1 MGLMASVMIAEDSEA
16 TRMMLKDIVETS
28 GHKLVAEAKDGMETI
43 EKMKSTHPEILLLD
57 YRMPKKNGLDVLKE
71 IKNTNS
77 TKVIMLTVSDEQEL
91 IQDCIQLG
99 ASAYLVKPFDYD
111 MVIKAISYAI
121 ETS

>member
-1 MGLMASVMIAEDSEA
+1 MASVMIAEDSEA